1 MCKYG
6 KDILTIKCH
15 PVLFPVKIKE
25 IQTCVKN
32 IVNVSSNVT
41 FEKQK
46 ERKKESS
53 VLIGQ
58 RNFYLVTVFIYVR
71 RKDIKNRSNI
81 HTKIKILIFTKL
93 LSKIKF
99 LNVQSEKRK
108 KIS

>member
-41 FEKQK
+41 FEK
-46 ERKKESS
+46 
-53 VLIGQ
+53 
-58 RNFYLVTVFIYVR
+58 
-71 RKDIKNRSNI
+71 
-81 HTKIKILIFTKL
+81 
-93 LSKIKF
+93 
-99 LNVQSEKRK
+99 
-108 KIS
+108 